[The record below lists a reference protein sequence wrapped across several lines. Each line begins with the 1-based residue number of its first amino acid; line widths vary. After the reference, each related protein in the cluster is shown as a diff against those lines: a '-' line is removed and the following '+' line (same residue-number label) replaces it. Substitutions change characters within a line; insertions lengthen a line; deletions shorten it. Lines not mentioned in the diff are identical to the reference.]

1 MLFAGASN
9 GIIWEFSVSQVE
21 VSIVRVGLDY
31 FFNEIYFLLKT
42 NETKLEWMNEWMDVP
57 FFLKTLEKL
66 SRIVGFLTYL

>member
-42 NETKLEWMNEWMDVP
+42 NETKLE
-57 FFLKTLEKL
+57 
-66 SRIVGFLTYL
+66 